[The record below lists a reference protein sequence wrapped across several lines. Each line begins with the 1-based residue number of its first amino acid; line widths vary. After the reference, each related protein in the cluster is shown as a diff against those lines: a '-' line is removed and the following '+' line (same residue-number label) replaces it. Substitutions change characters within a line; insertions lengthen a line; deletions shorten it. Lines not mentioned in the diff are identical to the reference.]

1 VLASS
6 FGHLHQP
13 LFSSQ
18 RAVLSQL
25 KCAQRACEIFWDFN
39 IRKWP
44 LNLSQKMAE
53 KNMSIL
59 VWFKWCSSAA
69 WACLKPFDWF
79 WGKNKITQNFAFPQG
94 HFLKAGILPMK
105 PEENDHIHGGC
116 WIYFPHRT
124 VNAYPEGWG

>member
-13 LFSSQ
+13 HFSSQ

-44 LNLSQKMAE
+44 LNLSQKIAE

-79 WGKNKITQNFAFPQG
+79 WGKKKLLKIL
-94 HFLKAGILPMK
+94 HFLKAISSRQLFCLWSIQFWYETYG
-105 PEENDHIHGGC
+105 
-116 WIYFPHRT
+116 
-124 VNAYPEGWG
+124 VNQIIPKNVW